1 MSLGE
6 RIKQVRKEKS
16 LTQQA
21 LGDRIG
27 VKQNTI
33 ALIESGKRNTSDQL
47 LISICREFNI
57 NEHWLRTGEG
67 EMLIKPDTFSLDEYA
82 RERGATELDLAIA
95 KVYFDLPP
103 TVRTDMLADLKRL
116 LNSVEQTNGQEAAEA
131 PPASSPQIAAV
142 PARFMPD
149 PDPDPDPDRAAL
161 EQEADEFAAMARAQ
175 FLQEKKRES
184 GVLSASTSD
193 AG

>member
-6 RIKQVRKEKS
+6 RIKQIRKEKN

-21 LGDRIG
+21 LGERIG

-47 LISICREFNI
+47 LISICREFSVD
-57 NEHWLRTGEG
+57 ERWLRTGEG
-67 EMLIKPDTFSLDEYA
+67 EMFIEPDTFSLDEYA

-103 TVRTDMLADLKRL
+103 TVRADMLADLKKL
-116 LNSVEQTNGQEAAEA
+116 LNSVEQANGQEAAEA
-131 PPASSPQIAAV
+131 PPPAPAPKIAAV
-142 PARFMPD
+142 PARPAEQIA
-149 PDPDPDPDRAAL
+149 PDPDRTAW
-161 EQEADEFAAMARAQ
+161 EQEADEFAAIARAQ

>member
-6 RIKQVRKEKS
+6 RVKKVRKARD
-16 LTQQA
+16 LTQQQFA
-21 LGDRIG
+21 ERLGM
-27 VKQNTI
+27 
-33 ALIESGKRNTSDQL
+33 KRNSIAQVEGGRSTSDQTVFA
-47 LISICREFNI
+47 ICREFKV

-67 EMLIKPDTFSLDEYA
+67 EMFIKPDTFSLDEYA

-103 TVRTDMLADLKRL
+103 TVRADMLADLKKL
-116 LNSVEQTNGQEAAEA
+116 LNSVEQPATPNPAEA
-131 PPASSPQIAAV
+131 SPPAAAPRIAAV

-149 PDPDPDPDRAAL
+149 PAPDRAAL

-175 FLQEKKRES
+175 FIQEKKRES